1 MKVKDIARLAIICAL
16 YVALTYAFSFM
27 AYGDIQFRIAEI
39 LVLLCFFRKDYI
51 ISLTLGCLIANL
63 LSPMGLYDVIFGT
76 IATILSCLCICFLKN
91 IFLCIAPPVIF
102 NGVIVGLELHYILD
116 LPFVPS
122 MISVAIGEAA
132 VLVVGAII
140 FFFLK
145 KNKMFMKMIFAN
157 QNVDLEDETE
167 SQIDE

>member
-1 MKVKDIARLAIICAL
+1 MEKIKVKDIARLAIICAL

-39 LVLLCFFRKDYI
+39 LVLLCFFRKDYTI
-51 ISLTLGCLIANL
+51 ALVLGCILANIF
-63 LSPMGLYDVIFGT
+63 SPMGFVDVVFGT
-76 IATILSCLCICFLKN
+76 LATLLACLSICFLKN
-91 IFLCIAPPVIF
+91 IFLCILPPVIF

-132 VLVVGAII
+132 VVTIGAVI
-140 FFFLK
+140 FFFLRK
-145 KNKMFMKMIFAN
+145 KKGFLRMIMAN
-157 QNVDLEDETE
+157 QNCDLEEVE
-167 SQIDE
+167 E